1 MTSTLVS
8 MRTVGAGLVAVIAV
22 ASFSFGQQQGQPP
35 AGQVRMAEQQF
46 KNIQALKGFPANQ
59 VVQTMHVIE
68 SSLGVNCEYCHIQQD
83 RSKDD
88 LEPKKTARRMITMVL
103 DINKNTF
110 EGKQVVTCYTCHRGS
125 PQPVN
130 SIVLPIPNAMI
141 EHPEP
146 PAPNLPSA
154 DQILS
159 KYVQALGGEQ
169 ALRKVTSRVI
179 TATRDI
185 PTGPGGENPTPAQI
199 EIDQKAPN
207 LVVTTSRADKI
218 TLAEGF
224 DGTTAWAQ
232 NMAGVVAALPEPDQ
246 GRARKAADLY
256 EPLNLKN
263 EYARMEVRSIEKVN
277 GRDAYVVV
285 GYPQDDVPERLFFD
299 TQSGLLLARKTAI
312 PTLLGDNPVEVYYSD
327 YRNTGGGV
335 KIPFMTYMIPGS
347 PRSEMWTN
355 STMRIQKVQDN
366 VPVDSAKLAKPQ
378 SKAQPAS
385 GQ

>member
-1 MTSTLVS
+1 VTLKSEVS
-8 MRTVGAGLVAVIAV
+8 GTILFSLVVSLCAFAQQAPPGAERT
-22 ASFSFGQQQGQPP
+22 
-35 AGQVRMAEQQF
+35 AEQQF

-88 LEPKKTARRMITMVL
+88 LETKKTARKMITMVL
-103 DINKNTF
+103 DINKSTF
-110 EGKQVVTCYTCHRGS
+110 GGKQVVTCYTCHRGS
-125 PQPVN
+125 TAPVN
-130 SIVLPIPNAMI
+130 TIVLPIPNAMI
-141 EHPEP
+141 EHPERQ
-146 PAPNLPSA
+146 APNLPSA

-169 ALRKVTSRVI
+169 AIRKVTSRVI
-179 TATRDI
+179 TAKRDI

-207 LVVTTSRADKI
+207 LVLTTSRTDKI
-218 TLAEGF
+218 MLAEGF
-224 DGTTAWAQ
+224 DGTTAWTQ
-232 NMAGVVAALPEPDQ
+232 NMNGVVTALPDPDQ
-246 GRARKAADLY
+246 GRAKRGADFY

-263 EYARMEVRSIEKVN
+263 EYARMEVRSVEKVN

-299 TQSGLLLARKTAI
+299 TQTGLLLARKTAI

-327 YRNTGGGV
+327 YRNTGSGV
-335 KIPFMTYMIPGS
+335 KIPFTTYMIPGS

-355 STMRIQKVQDN
+355 STMKVQKVQDN
-366 VPVDSAKLAKPQ
+366 MPVDNAKLARPQ
-378 SKAQPAS
+378 SKAPAAPAP